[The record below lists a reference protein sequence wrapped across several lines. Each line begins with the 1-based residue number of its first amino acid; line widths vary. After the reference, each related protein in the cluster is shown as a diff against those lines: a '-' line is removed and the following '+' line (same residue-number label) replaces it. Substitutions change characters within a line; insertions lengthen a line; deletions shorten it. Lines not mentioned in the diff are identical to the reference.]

1 MIKTFFITIMD
12 NPRSLQVAKRG
23 VKSAQYYGI
32 NDAITWKATVP
43 KDDPD
48 AILDSKSIGKEGFDE
63 NYARR
68 APLIASF
75 CSHLSLWEYSIE
87 LNESIIVCEH
97 DAVFTGTLPPSLNSQ
112 VTHVCNI
119 GHPSY
124 GKWVTP
130 AFGIG
135 KLVSK
140 QYFPG
145 AHAYVVTPTGAKGL
159 INGAKALGGEPNDLF
174 INNKRF
180 PWLQELYPWVAEV
193 KDTFTTIQKTKG
205 CLAKHGYSE
214 TYDII

>member
-1 MIKTFFITIMD
+1 M
-12 NPRSLQVAKRG
+12 
-23 VKSAQYYGI
+23 
-32 NDAITWKATVP
+32 
-43 KDDPD
+43 
-48 AILDSKSIGKEGFDE
+48 
-63 NYARR
+63 
-68 APLIASF
+68 
-75 CSHLSLWEYSIE
+75 WEYSIE

-159 INGAKALGGEPNDLF
+159 IDGAKALGGEP
-174 INNKRF
+174 K
-180 PWLQELYPWVAEV
+180 
-193 KDTFTTIQKTKG
+193 
-205 CLAKHGYSE
+205 
-214 TYDII
+214 